1 MRKQLITFVALVAIP
16 ALSFAQTADE
26 VITKHVAALGGADK
40 IAAIKTLEYEQTM
53 SIQGMDLTSKSTFI
67 VGKSMRS
74 DISVMGQQITNVIDG
89 DKGWMINPMMGGN
102 TPQDMPAEALK
113 SIKSAT
119 EPPMFQ
125 LAYAKSDKIPYE
137 LAGKEK
143 FDGKDVFTI
152 KTTRP
157 EGTFN
162 YYVDASSYQLLGFKG
177 TVSMGGQQG
186 ETTAKFSDY
195 KAVDGVNIPYSS
207 EITAPGAPGT
217 ITAKLTKVSVN
228 GTVDQTIFAKPK

>member
-1 MRKQLITFVALVAIP
+1 MKKQLITLVALAAIP

-26 VITKHVAALGGADK
+26 IIDKNITALGGADK
-40 IAAIKTLEYEQTM
+40 IAAVKTLEYEQTM
-53 SIQGMDLTSKSTFI
+53 SIQGMDLTSKSTFV

-74 DISVMGQQITNVIDG
+74 DISVMGQQITNVIDN

-119 EPPMFQ
+119 EPPMLQ

-137 LAGKEK
+137 LVGKEK

-157 EGTFN
+157 EGAFN
-162 YYVDASSYQLLGFKG
+162 YYVDATNFQLLGFKG

-195 KAVDGVNIPYSS
+195 KTVDGLSVPYSS
-207 EITAPGAPGT
+207 EITAPGAPGA
-217 ITAKLTKVSVN
+217 ITAKITKFTVN
-228 GTVDQTIFAKPK
+228 GNVDPAIFAKPK